1 MSLDFK
7 AYMPTHPGRLGVVK
21 QADLRVPE
29 EDGLCS
35 WLPATIAALRSGQFY
50 TVADSGF
57 RYTAGDWTITTGGTG
72 DAQAQ
77 ATTAGGGE
85 QVTLASDDNFDT
97 THDSIVPIVLASGKR
112 FGFVATVKV
121 SDATGIGIK
130 IGFTTGGSAAALP
143 FGTNY
148 TDVIGFSKAI
158 AAAPIVS
165 TVRGNSG
172 TAANSGTLATMVAA
186 TEITIGC
193 FGIAHATTP
202 SLSFYVGTPSGGG
215 TVTPATADQLA
226 QLAAHLTT
234 PPTMYFTHHGTGVTA
249 TNPTYTIREILAGV
263 EA

>member
-1 MSLDFK
+1 MPLNSKF
-7 AYMPTHPGRLGVVK
+7 YMPTHPGLLGVNKV
-21 QADLRVPE
+21 ADQRVPE

-50 TVADSGF
+50 TVADMGF
-57 RYTAGDWTITTGGTG
+57 RYVAGDWTITTGGTG

-85 QVTLASDDNFDT
+85 LVTLASDDNFDT

-112 FGFVATVKV
+112 FGFVATLQV
-121 SDATGIGIK
+121 SDATGIGVK
-130 IGFTTGGSAAALP
+130 IGFTTGGGAAALP

-148 TDVIGFSKAI
+148 TDVFGFSKAI
-158 AAAPIVS
+158 AAAPVVG
-165 TVRGNSG
+165 TARGNSG
-172 TAANSGTLATMVAA
+172 TAANTATLGSVTAA
-186 TEITIGC
+186 TEITVGM

-202 SLSFYVGTPSGGG
+202 SLQFYYGTPGGGG

-226 QLAAHLTT
+226 QLVAHLTT

-263 EA
+263 EV